1 MINEAIKIGD
11 QAYRRRIIDLKR
23 IAKEAVSAAEI
34 AEQNGKEELANKLR
48 KKAEEFEELI
58 ANANVDTIDD
68 EQTQSNSEDAENNK
82 DDDSDKKDGKGD
94 KEEEDNKKGDLGGA
108 STESGIDQED
118 STKESDEKSENG
130 SSNKSEEGSE
140 EDTADKNQE
149 KDTESSN
156 QDDSNKTSANN
167 QNGAEKDS
175 KDNQKNAS
183 NSNSNNQEDDGS
195 QNQDSQ
201 QKQNKSQSN
210 SSESNSSDSQ
220 TDSVK
225 DPFADDEDIPSM
237 PNSNSSG
244 KPPRDATIDDIIY
257 QLKNL
262 KGDAKNGALDG
273 LRDLVKDFKESL
285 TEAVKKG
292 LRDYSD
298 DEFADL
304 VNGAL
309 DLIDHAKKVNY
320 VDNNDSRKTKIQRWS
335 NDTSELQ
342 DLQQEDNMSIQQD
355 YQKQLARER
364 EKQKYAGFKGLDSF
378 KINFYNTIQ
387 TEVQQVL
394 QNYQSYDEINPEYES
409 EDIIVKT
416 DLQRL
421 IPEEVLPVIDVYF
434 DCSGSWDDS
443 DIAIGK
449 RAVATVKEFEDMGQI
464 KLNIFY
470 FANNV
475 HTTLG
480 PARNE
485 GGTRAWKDILQNIKA
500 TNATNVVVMTDHDM
514 NWDAE
519 DGPVCKVDGCVWWLW
534 KNGESAPEC
543 TTHLVG
549 KQSGPTGLQYMFN
562 NYGR

>member
-82 DDDSDKKDGKGD
+82 DDGDSDKKDDKGD
-94 KEEEDNKKGDLGGA
+94 KEEADNKKDDLGNA
-108 STESGIDQED
+108 NTESGTDQED
-118 STKESDEKSENG
+118 SEES
-130 SSNKSEEGSE
+130 
-140 EDTADKNQE
+140 TADKNRE

-156 QDDSNKTSANN
+156 QDDSNKAPTNN
-167 QNGAEKDS
+167 QNEAEKDS

-183 NSNSNNQEDDGS
+183 NGDNQENEET

-210 SSESNSSDSQ
+210 SSEGNSSDSQ
-220 TDSVK
+220 ADSVK

-237 PNSNSSG
+237 PNSNGSG

-262 KGDAKNGALDG
+262 KGDAKTGALDG

-304 VNGAL
+304 INGAL
-309 DLIDHAKKVNY
+309 DLIDNAKKVNY
-320 VDNNDSRKTKIQRWS
+320 VNNNDSRKTKIQRWS

-342 DLQQEDNMSIQQD
+342 DLQQEDNMNIQQD

-364 EKQKYAGFKGLDSF
+364 EKQKYTGFKGLDSF

-394 QNYQSYDEINPEYES
+394 QDYQSYDEINPEYES
-409 EDIIVKT
+409 EDIIVKAN
-416 DLQRL
+416 LQRL

-449 RAVATVKEFEDMGQI
+449 RAIATVKEFEDMGQI

-485 GGTRAWKDILQNIKA
+485 GGTRAWNDILQNIKA

-519 DGPVCKVDGCVWWLW
+519 DGPVCKVEGCVWWLW

-543 TTHLVG
+543 ATHLVG

>member
-1 MINEAIKIGD
+1 MITEAIKIGD

-48 KKAEEFEELI
+48 KKAEKFEELI

-82 DDDSDKKDGKGD
+82 DDGDSDKKDD
-94 KEEEDNKKGDLGGA
+94 KENKEEDDNKKGDLGNA
-108 STESGIDQED
+108 NTESGTDQED
-118 STKESDEKSENG
+118 S
-130 SSNKSEEGSE
+130 EEG
-140 EDTADKNQE
+140 TADKNQE
-149 KDTESSN
+149 KDTKSSN
-156 QDDSNKTSANN
+156 RDDLNKAPTNN
-167 QNGAEKDS
+167 QNEAEKDS

-183 NSNSNNQEDDGS
+183 NGDNQEDEET

-210 SSESNSSDSQ
+210 SSEGNSSDSRA
-220 TDSVK
+220 DSVK

-237 PNSNSSG
+237 SNSNGGG
-244 KPPRDATIDDIIY
+244 KQPRDATIDDIIY

-262 KGDAKNGALDG
+262 KGDAKAGALDG

-285 TEAVKKG
+285 TESVKKG

-298 DEFADL
+298 DEFAEL
-304 VNGAL
+304 INGAL
-309 DLIDHAKKVNY
+309 DLIDNAKKVNY
-320 VDNNDSRKTKIQRWS
+320 VNDNDSRKTKIQRWS

-342 DLQQEDNMSIQQD
+342 DLQQEDNMNIQQD

-364 EKQKYAGFKGLDSF
+364 EKQKYNGFKGLDSF

-394 QNYQSYDEINPEYES
+394 QDYQSYDEINPEYES
-409 EDIIVKT
+409 EDIIVKA

-449 RAVATVKEFEDMGQI
+449 RAIATVKEFEDMGQI

-485 GGTRAWKDILQNIKA
+485 GGTRAWNDILQNIKA

-519 DGPVCKVDGCVWWLW
+519 DGPVCKVEGCVWWLW

>member
-58 ANANVDTIDD
+58 ANANIDTIDD
-68 EQTQSNSEDAENNK
+68 EQPQSNSEDAENNK
-82 DDDSDKKDGKGD
+82 DDGDSNKKDDKGD
-94 KEEEDNKKGDLGGA
+94 KEENDNKKGDLGNA
-108 STESGIDQED
+108 DTESETDQED
-118 STKESDEKSENG
+118 SNKESDEKSENG
-130 SSNKSEEGSE
+130 SGNKNEEDSEEG
-140 EDTADKNQE
+140 TVDKNQE

-167 QNGAEKDS
+167 QNGSEKDS
-175 KDNQKNAS
+175 KDNQKNT
-183 NSNSNNQEDDGS
+183 SNSNNQEDGGS

-210 SSESNSSDSQ
+210 SSEGNSSDSQ
-220 TDSVK
+220 IDSIK
-225 DPFADDEDIPSM
+225 DPFANDEDIPSM

-262 KGDAKNGALDG
+262 KGDAKTGALDG

-304 VNGAL
+304 INGAL
-309 DLIDHAKKVNY
+309 DLIDNVKKVNY
-320 VDNNDSRKTKIQRWS
+320 VNDNDSRKTKIQRWS

-342 DLQQEDNMSIQQD
+342 DLQQEDNMNIQQD

-364 EKQKYAGFKGLDSF
+364 EKQKYTGFKGLDSF

-394 QNYQSYDEINPEYES
+394 QDYQSYDEINPEYES
-409 EDIIVKT
+409 EDIIVKA

-485 GGTRAWKDILQNIKA
+485 GGTRAWRDILQNIKA

-519 DGPVCKVDGCVWWLW
+519 DGPVCKVEGCVWWLW

-543 TTHLVG
+543 ATHLVG

>member
-82 DDDSDKKDGKGD
+82 DDSNSDKKDD
-94 KEEEDNKKGDLGGA
+94 KENKEKDDNKKGDLGNA
-108 STESGIDQED
+108 NTESETDQED
-118 STKESDEKSENG
+118 S
-130 SSNKSEEGSE
+130 EEG
-140 EDTADKNQE
+140 TANKNQE

-156 QDDSNKTSANN
+156 RDDLNKAPTNN
-167 QNGAEKDS
+167 QNEAEKDS

-183 NSNSNNQEDDGS
+183 NGDNREDAET
-195 QNQDSQ
+195 QNQNSQ

-210 SSESNSSDSQ
+210 SSDGNSSDSQ
-220 TDSVK
+220 ADSIK

-237 PNSNSSG
+237 PNSNGSG
-244 KPPRDATIDDIIY
+244 KQPRDATIDDIIY

-273 LRDLVKDFKESL
+273 LRDLVKEFKESL

-298 DEFADL
+298 NEFADL
-304 VNGAL
+304 INGAL
-309 DLIDHAKKVNY
+309 DLIDNAKKVNY
-320 VDNNDSRKTKIQRWS
+320 VNDNDSRKTKIQRWS

-342 DLQQEDNMSIQQD
+342 DLQQEDNMNIQQD

-364 EKQKYAGFKGLDSF
+364 EKQKYNGFKGLDSF

-394 QNYQSYDEINPEYES
+394 QDYQSYDEINPEYES
-409 EDIIVKT
+409 EDIIVKA

-449 RAVATVKEFEDMGQI
+449 RAIATVKEFEDMGQI

-475 HTTLG
+475 YTTLG

-485 GGTRAWKDILQNIKA
+485 GGTRAWNDILQNIKA

-519 DGPVCKVDGCVWWLW
+519 DGPVCKVEGCVWWLW

>member
-58 ANANVDTIDD
+58 ANANVDTIGD

-82 DDDSDKKDGKGD
+82 DDGNSDKKDDKED
-94 KEEEDNKKGDLGGA
+94 KEEGDNKKGDLGNTN
-108 STESGIDQED
+108 TESGADQED
-118 STKESDEKSENG
+118 SK
-130 SSNKSEEGSE
+130 

-149 KDTESSN
+149 KDAESSN
-156 QDDSNKTSANN
+156 QDDSNKAPTNN
-167 QNGAEKDS
+167 QNEAEKDS

-183 NSNSNNQEDDGS
+183 NGDNQEDAET
-195 QNQDSQ
+195 QNQNLQ

-210 SSESNSSDSQ
+210 SSEGNSSDSQ
-220 TDSVK
+220 VDSVK

-237 PNSNSSG
+237 PNSNGSG
-244 KPPRDATIDDIIY
+244 KQPRDATIDDIIY

-285 TEAVKKG
+285 TESVKKG

-298 DEFADL
+298 DEFAEL
-304 VNGAL
+304 INGAL
-309 DLIDHAKKVNY
+309 DLIDNAKKVNY
-320 VDNNDSRKTKIQRWS
+320 VNDNDSRKTKIQRWS

-342 DLQQEDNMSIQQD
+342 DLQQEDNMNIQQD

-364 EKQKYAGFKGLDSF
+364 EKQKYNGFKGLDSF

-394 QNYQSYDEINPEYES
+394 QDYQSYDEINPEYES
-409 EDIIVKT
+409 EDIIVKA

-449 RAVATVKEFEDMGQI
+449 RAIATVKEFEDMGQI

-485 GGTRAWKDILQNIKA
+485 GGTRAWNDILQNIKA

-519 DGPVCKVDGCVWWLW
+519 DGPVCKVEGCVWWLW

>member
-1 MINEAIKIGD
+1 MINESIKIGD

-58 ANANVDTIDD
+58 TNANVDTIDD

-82 DDDSDKKDGKGD
+82 DDGDSDKKDGKGD
-94 KEEEDNKKGDLGGA
+94 KEEDDNKKGDLGNVNV
-108 STESGIDQED
+108 ESETDQED
-118 STKESDEKSENG
+118 
-130 SSNKSEEGSE
+130 SE

-167 QNGAEKDS
+167 QNKTEKDS

-183 NSNSNNQEDDGS
+183 NSNNQEDSGS

-201 QKQNKSQSN
+201 QKQNKLQSN
-210 SSESNSSDSQ
+210 SSEGNSSDNQ
-220 TDSVK
+220 IDSVK

-244 KPPRDATIDDIIY
+244 KLPRDATIDDIIY

-304 VNGAL
+304 INGAL
-309 DLIDHAKKVNY
+309 DLIDNAKKVNY
-320 VDNNDSRKTKIQRWS
+320 VDNNSSRKAKIQRWS
-335 NDTSELQ
+335 TDTSELQ
-342 DLQQEDNMSIQQD
+342 DLQQEDNMNIQQD
-355 YQKQLARER
+355 YQKQVARER
-364 EKQKYAGFKGLDSF
+364 EKQKYTGFKGLDSF

-394 QNYQSYDEINPEYES
+394 QDYQSYNEINPEYES
-409 EDIIVKT
+409 EDIIVKA

-519 DGPVCKVDGCVWWLW
+519 DGPVCKVEGCVWWLW

-543 TTHLVG
+543 ATHLVG

-562 NYGR
+562 NYRR